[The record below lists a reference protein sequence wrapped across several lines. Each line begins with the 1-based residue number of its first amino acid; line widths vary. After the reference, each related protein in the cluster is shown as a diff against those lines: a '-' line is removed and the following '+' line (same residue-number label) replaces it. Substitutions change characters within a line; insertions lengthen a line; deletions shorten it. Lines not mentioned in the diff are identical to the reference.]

1 MQASQPV
8 LFAAG
13 KRTTSY
19 LRIIRLY
26 YCTNLA
32 QRRSGR
38 VGNLS
43 PLLPRYS
50 HDFIASKHSK

>member
-13 KRTTSY
+13 KRTTSF
-19 LRIIRLY
+19 LLIVRLS
-26 YCTNLA
+26 YCTSLA
-32 QRRSGR
+32 QHRPGR
-38 VGNLS
+38 VSSLS
-43 PLLPRYS
+43 PLLPRCS